1 MSSHLCIA
9 AFPTIGAAL
18 ANALDRFNGC
28 SVECFL
34 RAFPST
40 FRSHERMYVRM
51 GFSLGNLQA
60 PPMNSRLMTVVY
72 RYRSDYGC
80 SFPYSCYCSDFRSE
94 TASLEGLDFHVRD
107 YVTT

>member
-28 SVECFL
+28 SVE
-34 RAFPST
+34 RAFPCT

-51 GFSLGNLQA
+51 GFSLGNLRA

-72 RYRSDYGC
+72 RYGSDYGY

-94 TASLEGLDFHVRD
+94 AASPEGLDFHVRD